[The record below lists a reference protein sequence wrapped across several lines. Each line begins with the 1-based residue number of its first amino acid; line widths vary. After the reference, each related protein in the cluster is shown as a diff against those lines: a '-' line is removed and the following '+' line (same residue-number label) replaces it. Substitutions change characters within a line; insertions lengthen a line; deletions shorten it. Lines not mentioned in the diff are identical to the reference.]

1 MGHYYHALP
10 VNGGLQVPAEN
21 LEELIAEINEAYV
34 GDACPNLGRPNE
46 LLAMEELRCRGF
58 YIQGDPPDGVMLVGW
73 GCEGNIFNGYPKRGM
88 KIHDFHPGK
97 VIELFHRYALKGSDG
112 GVLVY
117 DDYDGESLYSA
128 EYPHRMRQDDPIIHV
143 ADLVVIKEFF
153 DSKNAWQTI
162 RVMQQVS
169 PKERPLDKHPAF
181 TMKTNDFKEI
191 QDFYNECTAR
201 VRQNNQGNCPLLRE
215 DHSNTLSNEE
225 IKRIKDNDKKL
236 VAQMVAKHDVLK
248 FHKECLQKINESE
261 REVTSENPDASS
273 TGTEREQNLNTAG
286 SPEKLTSK
294 NAETSRRN
302 MGEPYVNQFPTC
314 TEPYVLLELSPGFDQ
329 GCLHKESGGVPFEE
343 VKQRLFRDGDPIYIE
358 CVSPG
363 DDVVTG
369 ELRFTPD
376 ADEYCPIMI
385 TFLKNNYI
393 RPPQFFDLVID
404 PKDDTSKGISVT
416 EEPLTKNIALY
427 LPLINESSSL
437 MFQG

>member
-1 MGHYYHALP
+1 MGHYCHALP
-10 VNGGLQVPAEN
+10 VNGGLVVIGDNLPNVIRDINRMYEN
-21 LEELIAEINEAYV
+21 YSNTQLFLSPNNISEAM
-34 GDACPNLGRPNE
+34 DT
-46 LLAMEELRCRGF
+46 LRSKGF
-58 YIQGDPPDGVMLVGW
+58 FIHEKGYGVCLKGW
-73 GCEGNIFNGYPKRGM
+73 GTNGDQYAHDGYPKNPG
-88 KIHDFHPGK
+88 IIQDTHP
-97 VIELFHRYALKGSDG
+97 E
-112 GVLVY
+112 
-117 DDYDGESLYSA
+117 
-128 EYPHRMRQDDPIIHV
+128 PII
-143 ADLVVIKEFF
+143 
-153 DSKNAWQTI
+153 
-162 RVMQQVS
+162 R
-169 PKERPLDKHPAF
+169 AF
-181 TMKTNDFKEI
+181 QRYSFKEPVGVMVI
-191 QDFYNECTAR
+191 DEERHERVYMANQPGELKRFRDFGFYGLVDAKGFTSPGGST
-201 VRQNNQGNCPLLRE
+201 VW
-215 DHSNTLSNEE
+215 TLQQASSDENSTDRYPAKIMPGRRFEEVLEFCEE
-225 IKRIKDNDKKL
+225 IR
-236 VAQMVAKHDVLK
+236 
-248 FHKECLQKINESE
+248 QKINESE

-302 MGEPYVNQFPTC
+302 MSEPYVNQFPTC
-314 TEPYVLLELSPGFDQ
+314 TEPYVLLELSPSFDQ
-329 GCLHKESGGVPFEE
+329 ECLHKESGGVPFEE

-369 ELRFTPD
+369 ELRFNPD